1 MKNLEEAKLRHS
13 KHTDVFVSIK
23 STCCTS
29 GQRSHDAVGFMTQ
42 LFMKLEDIILPWQGQ
57 PDIELFRCRW
67 EDWTGPSEPGI
78 TQWGWGWGWAVGGG
92 RWVVGLRVH
101 LQLTHAEPSSL
112 GSVGG
117 RGGLVERTSV
127 HLLERE
133 ARRPFKMGNY
143 EEACDYL

>member
-1 MKNLEEAKLRHS
+1 M
-13 KHTDVFVSIK
+13 
-23 STCCTS
+23 
-29 GQRSHDAVGFMTQ
+29 
-42 LFMKLEDIILPWQGQ
+42 PWQGQ
-57 PDIELFRCRW
+57 LDIELFRCRW
-67 EDWTGPSEPGI
+67 EDWTGRSKPGI
-78 TQWGWGWGWAVGGG
+78 TQWGWAGWGG
-92 RWVVGLRVH
+92 VVGLRVH

>member
-1 MKNLEEAKLRHS
+1 MSLGGLDGPFRAWNH
-13 KHTDVFVSIK
+13 
-23 STCCTS
+23 
-29 GQRSHDAVGFMTQ
+29 AVGV
-42 LFMKLEDIILPWQGQ
+42 G
-57 PDIELFRCRW
+57 
-67 EDWTGPSEPGI
+67 
-78 TQWGWGWGWAVGGG
+78 VGGG
-92 RWVVGLRVH
+92 RWGGVVGLRVH

>member
-1 MKNLEEAKLRHS
+1 MSLGGLDGPFRAWNH
-13 KHTDVFVSIK
+13 
-23 STCCTS
+23 
-29 GQRSHDAVGFMTQ
+29 AVG
-42 LFMKLEDIILPWQGQ
+42 
-57 PDIELFRCRW
+57 
-67 EDWTGPSEPGI
+67 
-78 TQWGWGWGWAVGGG
+78 VGGG
-92 RWVVGLRVH
+92 GVVGLRVH
-101 LQLTHAEPSSL
+101 LQLTLAEPSSL

>member
-1 MKNLEEAKLRHS
+1 MSLGGLDGPFRAWNH
-13 KHTDVFVSIK
+13 
-23 STCCTS
+23 
-29 GQRSHDAVGFMTQ
+29 AVG
-42 LFMKLEDIILPWQGQ
+42 
-57 PDIELFRCRW
+57 
-67 EDWTGPSEPGI
+67 
-78 TQWGWGWGWAVGGG
+78 VGGG
-92 RWVVGLRVH
+92 RWGWGGVVGLRVH

>member
-1 MKNLEEAKLRHS
+1 MSLGGLDAALQSLESR
-13 KHTDVFVSIK
+13 
-23 STCCTS
+23 S
-29 GQRSHDAVGFMTQ
+29 GG
-42 LFMKLEDIILPWQGQ
+42 G
-57 PDIELFRCRW
+57 
-67 EDWTGPSEPGI
+67 
-78 TQWGWGWGWAVGGG
+78 VGGLEG
-92 RWVVGLRVH
+92 WWEGGVVGLRVH